1 MTHQKAQKAMQKS
14 NEHIMKAHTLAAQAM
29 EHMTSM
35 MTGSEKNKSA
45 KVVKADKSAKLAK
58 DGMTKSK
65 ESPKTPKKDP
75 QKYKSPKRKITK

>member
-1 MTHQKAQKAMQKS
+1 MSHKKAQKAMQKS

-29 EHMTSM
+29 EHMSSM
-35 MTGSEKNKSA
+35 MTGSEANKSA

-58 DGMTKSK
+58 DGKMKNK

-75 QKYKSPKRKITK
+75 QVYKSPKRKPAK